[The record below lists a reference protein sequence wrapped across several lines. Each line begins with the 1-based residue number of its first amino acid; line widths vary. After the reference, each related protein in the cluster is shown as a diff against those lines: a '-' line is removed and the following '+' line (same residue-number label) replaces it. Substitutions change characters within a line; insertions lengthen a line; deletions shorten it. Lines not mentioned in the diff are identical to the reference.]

1 MVHGARMLI
10 VGGVVVSALAG
21 CSENVDDEK
30 VEEFL
35 LDNAQA
41 PALIESI
48 DCPSDVEVDEGATF
62 DCEVHTRGGGL
73 ETSTLRQVDDDGD
86 IELVGTKQVRLPE
99 GTDVKIIPENVEA
112 LIRGQATQP
121 GRIVSVDCPAGIE
134 IEKGST
140 FRCTVRFADG
150 TQTKVAIV
158 QRDDLGNVEIK
169 R

>member
-1 MVHGARMLI
+1 MLV

-21 CSENVDDEK
+21 CSENLDDQK
-30 VEEFL
+30 VEDFL

-41 PALIESI
+41 PALIQSI
-48 DCPSDVEVDEGATF
+48 DCPSDVEVDEGSTF

-73 ETSTLRQVDDDGD
+73 EVSTLRQVEDERV
-86 IELVGTKQVRLPE
+86 ELVGTKQVRLPE
-99 GTDVKIIPENVEA
+99 DADVKIIPENVEA
-112 LIRGQATQP
+112 LIRGQAP
-121 GRIVSVDCPAGIE
+121 EPDRIVSVDCPAGIE
-134 IEKGST
+134 VEKGST